1 MKSNKELRETVG
13 RMELKRRMLEER
25 VERLETWVSQTE
37 QEQCCAG
44 AETFIIVNYWIII
57 PTYIYLLHIITLI

>member
-1 MKSNKELRETVG
+1 MKENKELRETVG

-37 QEQCCAG
+37 PE
-44 AETFIIVNYWIII
+44 
-57 PTYIYLLHIITLI
+57 